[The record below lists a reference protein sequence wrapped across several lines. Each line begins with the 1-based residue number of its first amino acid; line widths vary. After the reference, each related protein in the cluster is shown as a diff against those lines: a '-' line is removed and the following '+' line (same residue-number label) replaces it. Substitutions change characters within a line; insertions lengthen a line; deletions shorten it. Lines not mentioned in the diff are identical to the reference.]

1 MKEGVDYEIQ
11 VIELQIDSSDSQLP
25 SILKTLDL

>member
-11 VIELQIDSSDSQLP
+11 VIELDSSDSQLP